1 MRSNQILWSGGLAGV
16 LILSMLALSACNL
29 SAGTSTPTQPSPDV
43 YYTEAAKTIE
53 AGLTLTAAAKP
64 SATATPSPPPTET
77 PTLAPTSTP
86 AVAATSSAPMI
97 SASVGTNCRLGPST
111 VYDPPVGVLV
121 PGQTSEVKGRN
132 DTGTWWYIANPGKA
146 GQFCWIWG
154 ETTTVEG
161 DVASLPIITPPPPPP
176 TATTT
181 PTPGTEYTAT
191 FDSVHACSG
200 TPTGMFKIVNTGSVT
215 WHSLSLKID
224 DLTANVV
231 LYGTATSDAPF
242 MAANT
247 ECPPGGD
254 TLNAGA
260 TGYIGGTVGSDNA
273 GHSARA
279 TIRLC
284 TQNGPSGTCV
294 DKIVDFT
301 IP

>member
-1 MRSNQILWSGGLAGV
+1 MRSNRMLLSGGVAGI
-16 LILSMLALSACNL
+16 LILCLLALNSCNL
-29 SAGTSTPTQPSPDV
+29 GGGAATPTQISPDV
-43 YYTEAAKTIE
+43 YYTQAAETIE
-53 AGLTLTAAAKP
+53 AGFTMTAAAQP
-64 SATATPSPPPTET
+64 SATSTPEPPTET
-77 PTLAPTSTP
+77 PTLAPTNTP
-86 AVAATSSAPMI
+86 AVTAPPSAPMI

-121 PGQTSEVKGRN
+121 PGQKSEVKGRN

-161 DVASLPIITPPPPPP
+161 DVSSLPVITPPPPPP
-176 TATTT
+176 TATMTA
-181 PTPGTEYTAT
+181 TPGALYTAT
-191 FDSVHACSG
+191 YDSVHACGG
-200 TPTGMFKIVNTGSVT
+200 TPTGIFKIVNTGSTT
-215 WHSLSLKID
+215 WHSLTLKID
-224 DLTANVV
+224 DLTDNVV
-231 LYGTATSDAPF
+231 LFPSTSSDAPF
-242 MAANT
+242 MGANT

-254 TLNAGA
+254 ALNAGKTA
-260 TGYIGGTVGSDNA
+260 FIGGTVGSDSA

-294 DKIVDFT
+294 DKTVDFT